1 VIEHLTCDKKFE
13 DIGYT
18 IVEKRKKVISS
29 MNRTQIVRR
38 IISLIVLFSVS
49 SNTRVNAGQRILEE
63 KLRKFAGCV

>member
-13 DIGYT
+13 DIRYK
-18 IVEKRKKVISS
+18 IVEKKKKLFPP
-29 MNRTQIVRR
+29 R
-38 IISLIVLFSVS
+38 IILKSLMVLFSVS